1 MIVAPLAGSRSA
13 QNLCDILLAHGWDDE
28 RARETATGMEAAAF
42 HGQHLPVAVLQ
53 SLVVTAGR
61 LGLEVITGD
70 DWALLS
76 GARSRLTA
84 LARPWSV
91 PPELSEFSLALA
103 EALRT
108 EGEPSDG

>member
-1 MIVAPLAGSRSA
+1 MIVAPLADSRSA
-13 QNLCDILLAHGWDDE
+13 RSLCEVLLAHGWDDE

-42 HGQHLPVAVLQ
+42 HGQQLSPEVLQ

-61 LGLEVITGD
+61 LGLEVITGE

-91 PPELSEFSLALA
+91 PPELSAFSLALA
-103 EALRT
+103 EALRD
-108 EGEPSDG
+108 EGGPVDG

>member
-1 MIVAPLAGSRSA
+1 MIVAPLADRRSDRSLY
-13 QNLCDILLAHGWDDE
+13 QVLRAHGWEDA
-28 RARETATGMEAAAF
+28 RASETATGMETAAF
-42 HGQHLPVAVLQ
+42 HGQQLPPEVLL

-61 LGLEVITGD
+61 LGLEIVTGE

-91 PPELSEFSLALA
+91 PPELSGFSLALA
-103 EALRT
+103 RALQL